1 MGSAKHYAEKI
12 NSKPFKQIT
21 KYLYKDNTNDLKYQA
36 LLIINK
42 LLTFSKNE
50 NKLEQLFSFFIKEG
64 NFWLPNYNKYI
75 KN

>member
-42 LLTFSKNE
+42 LLTFPKM
-50 NKLEQLFSFFIKEG
+50 KK
-64 NFWLPNYNKYI
+64 NYNNYYLF
-75 KN
+75 